1 MGKKIF
7 ISSTYLD
14 LVEYRQGVWKLLN
27 QYNVKI
33 LGMESF
39 GARKSNVLETCVNE
53 VKRSDIFLCIIGMK
67 YGSIEESSTKSYTQ
81 LEYEKALECNLDILV
96 YMIDEN
102 KGCVYPKNVDI
113 GEKGESLR
121 KFKEEIIRHH
131 TPGYYK
137 SVKDFLCSLK
147 LDLDLK
153 LIPLRKGF
161 TRPKELVCKTTYFKV
176 NGEDW
181 IAFVGYFY
189 DLPYEILTT
198 PVDIRHIGRLPKIGT
213 LEPSTIGDKEILCF
227 SFTDHYG
234 YKNIIGGIDYE
245 QKGITKRFDKIISK
259 LLVNDTPI
267 DVIID
272 VIKEM
277 DIIDLDTPNDWKFG
291 VVKAIK
297 KRVQNNTMVDN

>member
-1 MGKKIF
+1 MIKKIF
-7 ISSTYLD
+7 VSSTYLD
-14 LVEYRQGVWKLLN
+14 LIQYRQSVWRLLN
-27 QYNVKI
+27 NYNVQI

-39 GARKSNVLETCVNE
+39 GARKSGVLETCLQE
-53 VKRSDIFLCIIGMK
+53 VANSDIFLCIIGMK
-67 YGSIEESSTKSYTQ
+67 YGSIEICSNKSYTQ

-96 YMIDEN
+96 YMIDDN
-102 KGCVYPKNVDI
+102 KGYVCPKDVDI
-113 GEKGESLR
+113 GKSARLLQM
-121 KFKEEIIRHH
+121 FKKTIKSNH
-131 TPGYYK
+131 TPGYYTSELDLIK
-137 SVKDFLCSLK
+137 SLK
-147 LDLDLK
+147 KEFDLK
-153 LIPLRKGF
+153 LIPLRKGL

-198 PVDIRHIGRLPKIGT
+198 PVDIGHIGRLPKIGT
-213 LEPSTIGDKEILCF
+213 LEPSTIGEKEILCF

-291 VVKAIK
+291 VIKALRK
-297 KRVQNNTMVDN
+297 KC